1 MRELFFKYLPVLAA
15 LPLLIA
21 GIVTYADGTSGTN
34 GAAFGL
40 ALAGGILAVA
50 GVLLTGARL
59 HRTERSLAGQR
70 TARAH
75 LQSFV
80 QALPDAWCGWGP
92 GGIQTMS
99 DEFCPLLDLERC
111 ERPEQI
117 EAALLPSD
125 AAALHGA
132 FARLRSS
139 GQGFRMSV
147 TSADGERTLQ
157 VTGRRAPPPELLPG
171 TSPDTAFDLLWLRD
185 VTPLAAEAKR
195 QTRLRS
201 AADEAA
207 RELRTALDVV
217 PYPIWL
223 RREDLSLS
231 WVNKAYARVLDSSVQ
246 SITRNQRELTS
257 EVVGAS
263 GRSLAEQAQ
272 SSGTAQSESVHL
284 VTDGQRRLFEVVEAP
299 LPALGGTPAPVV
311 GYALD
316 RTEHEELKAEVARH
330 VSTHAEVLEQLGSAI
345 AIFGADTR
353 LKFYNHAY
361 VQLWRFDE
369 AWLDGEPSYAEVLE
383 DLRARRRLPE
393 YADFVGFKRDQLA
406 LFTSLIKPQ
415 EDLEH
420 LPDGTTLRR
429 LVVPHPFGG
438 LMFILED
445 VTNALALESSY
456 NTLMAVQQETL
467 DNLAEGIAVFGGDGR
482 LKLSNPAYA
491 RIWHLTGSALAGEP
505 HVVELIERMKTFFDY
520 GDDWTGF
527 KDEMIGNTLDR
538 TARSGRIERTD
549 GSVIEFANVPL
560 PDGAVLNSFLDVT
573 DTIRVEQVLRERNAA
588 LETAD
593 RLKAEFIAN
602 VSYQLR
608 TPLNAIMG
616 FSELL
621 ANEYF
626 GPLNERQAEYCRAVL
641 DSGNRLLLLIND
653 ILDLATVEAGFMALD
668 CGPIDVSGLLNGIAD
683 LTRDWALKQNL
694 RIEVDCD
701 EDLGAIVAD
710 ERRLKQALF
719 NLISNAIKFTPPGGR
734 IVISGHRQNGWIAL
748 TVKDTGIGIPQ
759 ADQNRVFERF
769 ERASAH
775 TRQAGVGLGLSLVK
789 NLVELHG
796 GRVEIDSQVNEGTL
810 IRCLLPAH
818 PTPLAAA
825 ATDRTGTR

>member
-1 MRELFFKYLPVLAA
+1 MPLLAA
-15 LPLLIA
+15 GIA
-21 GIVTYADGTSGTN
+21 AYAGDTSGSN

-40 ALAGGILAVA
+40 ALAGGILAAA
-50 GVLLTGARL
+50 GVLLTGMRL

-70 TARAH
+70 AARAH

-92 GGIQTMS
+92 GGMQTMS
-99 DEFCPLLDLERC
+99 DGFCPLLDLERC

-117 EAALLPSD
+117 EAALVPSD

-139 GQGFRMSV
+139 GHGFQMPV
-147 TSADGERTLQ
+147 TSADGKRTLQ
-157 VTGRRAPPPELLPG
+157 ITGRRAPPPELLPG
-171 TSPDTAFDLLWLRD
+171 TSPDMVFDLLWLRD
-185 VTPLAAEAKR
+185 VTPLAAEAER
-195 QTRLRS
+195 QARLRS
-201 AADEAA
+201 AADETV

-223 RREDLSLS
+223 RREDLSLA
-231 WVNKAYARVLDSSVQ
+231 WVNKAYAKVLDTSAH
-246 SITRNQRELTS
+246 SITQSQRELTS
-257 EVVGAS
+257 EVAGAS
-263 GRSLAEQAQ
+263 GRALAEQAR
-272 SSGTAQSESVHL
+272 SSGIAQSESVHL
-284 VTDGQRRLFEVVEAP
+284 VADGQRRLFEVIEAP
-299 LPALGGTPAPVV
+299 LPAPGGTPAPVV

-316 RTEHEELKAEVARH
+316 RTTHEELNAEFARH
-330 VSTHAEVLEQLGSAI
+330 VSAHAEVLEQLGSAI

-361 VQLWRFDE
+361 VQLWGFE
-369 AWLDGEPSYAEVLE
+369 ETWLDSEPSYAEVLE

-393 YADFVGFKRDQLA
+393 YADFVGFKKSQLT
-406 LFTSLIKPQ
+406 LFTSLIEPR

-491 RIWHLTGSALAGEP
+491 RIWHLSRSDLAGEP
-505 HVVELIERMKTFFDY
+505 HVVELIEKMKTFFDY
-520 GDDWTGF
+520 GDDWIGF

-573 DTIRVEQVLRERNAA
+573 DTSRVEQALRERNAA

-616 FSELL
+616 FSEILV
-621 ANEYF
+621 NEYF
-626 GPLNERQAEYCRAVL
+626 GTLNERQAEYCRAVL

-653 ILDLATVEAGFMALD
+653 ILDLATVEAGFMSLD
-668 CGPIDVSGLLNGIAD
+668 RAPVDVPHLLHGIAD
-683 LTRDWALKQNL
+683 LTRDWALKQDL

-701 EDLGAIVAD
+701 EGLGAIDAD

-719 NLISNAIKFTPPGGR
+719 NLISNSIKFTPPGGR
-734 IVISGHRQNGWIAL
+734 IIVSGRRQDDWIVL
-748 TVKDTGIGIPQ
+748 TVEDTGIGIPQ

-769 ERASAH
+769 ERTNAH
-775 TRQAGVGLGLSLVK
+775 TRQVGVGLGLSLVK
-789 NLVELHG
+789 SLVELHG
-796 GRVEIDSQVNEGTL
+796 GRIEIDSRVNEGTL
-810 IRCLLPAH
+810 IRCLLPAR
-818 PTPLAAA
+818 PASLAVAG
-825 ATDRTGTR
+825 RTGTC